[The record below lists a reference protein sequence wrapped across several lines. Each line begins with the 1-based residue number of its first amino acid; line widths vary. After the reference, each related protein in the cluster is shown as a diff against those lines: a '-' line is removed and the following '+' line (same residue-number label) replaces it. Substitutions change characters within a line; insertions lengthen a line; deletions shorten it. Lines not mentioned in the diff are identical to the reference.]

1 MDVWPEKRPQRL
13 CHLVFGSVRCASHKG
28 LETAPFFPLAR
39 GELSLWTRLGSWF
52 CSDFGMFW
60 NVWPNFWAGFL
71 NCLFVEFLVCSIL
84 LDSFYVILL
93 LWIVRLVINCIYT
106 YIQYTYIWVLFLILY
121 CIYGMQIASEC
132 VHLASLTASKT
143 DHSHSCCWG
152 DAKRTRCVSLRVV
165 VLGNVSQ
172 APKQFEMRFDDLTK
186 NYGAYESRQ
195 QQSIKPAVQ
204 FLWSPSSTSLTTLQ
218 GIWSSWRLVS
228 IGSSTACGWRQRY
241 RVPTSAEMPK
251 APCRKWKQKPMELGM
266 WKGLCIEKWSI
277 LKALSHF
284 HWFPPQ

>member
-106 YIQYTYIWVLFLILY
+106 YIQYTYIWLLFLILY

-152 DAKRTRCVSLRVV
+152 DAKRTRLEGSHGEVPGVFLCVLWFWAMWVRHPNSLKWDLMIWPRTTEPTKA
-165 VLGNVSQ
+165 GN
-172 APKQFEMRFDDLTK
+172 
-186 NYGAYESRQ
+186 NN
-195 QQSIKPAVQ
+195 
-204 FLWSPSSTSLTTLQ
+204 PSSQLFSFSGRPAAHL
-218 GIWSSWRLVS
+218 
-228 IGSSTACGWRQRY
+228 
-241 RVPTSAEMPK
+241 
-251 APCRKWKQKPMELGM
+251 
-266 WKGLCIEKWSI
+266 
-277 LKALSHF
+277 
-284 HWFPPQ
+284 